1 MQLRNHPLMTRK
13 SGLKTWPPNWTTTH
27 RNRDEKPIGEV
38 GTLEDVMMSDLIANE
53 VFMWIQWEDVQY
65 MGFLSFDDLTFRSQI
80 GTLLK
85 ANIGRSIEEIGDLD
99 LSSIL

>member
-1 MQLRNHPLMTRK
+1 
-13 SGLKTWPPNWTTTH
+13 
-27 RNRDEKPIGEV
+27 
-38 GTLEDVMMSDLIANE
+38 MSDLIANE

-99 LSSIL
+99 LSSKSEPTPADAYSRAPSSPSGSPPVCKSQS

>member
-38 GTLEDVMMSDLIANE
+38 GTLEDVMMSDLIPNK
-53 VFMWIQWEDVQY
+53 VFMWILWEDVRY
-65 MGFLSFDDLTFRSQI
+65 MGFLSFDDVTFCSQI

-85 ANIGRSIEEIGDLD
+85 ANIGRSLKEIGDLD
-99 LSSIL
+99 LSHTL